1 MNKNIVFEI
10 LPRALFGVMVLCLLL
25 SQYLTVWP
33 PRLTDNTFLFWFG
46 IILTI
51 IGFLFWIYVVY
62 YMQVNG
68 GLRIKNKNLLTE
80 GPFRYVRH
88 PMYVSGSI
96 MLVGIG
102 ILFFSWVWFLIL
114 FIFAPIWYIECKIE
128 ERYLIKLFGERY
140 LDYRKKTGMFFP
152 KTS

>member
-1 MNKNIVFEI
+1 MDKNIVFEI

-62 YMQVNG
+62 YIQVNG

-114 FIFAPIWYIECKIE
+114 LIFAPIWYIECKIE